1 MKICKDRLQI
11 SFILLSQFENFNFN
25 FPWNHWKT
33 IGFLVISGEVEV
45 INSLNNRRE
54 IGDDPLDQKVMVER
68 YRLYSVILALHRK
81 SPICYVQ
88 KIFTL
93 CNELDYHKVKNV
105 NVKSF
110 VRFLPRKRTIPPKYD
125 LWTLIF
131 LQILLIIETIGEC
144 LFLK

>member
-68 YRLYSVILALHRK
+68 YRY
-81 SPICYVQ
+81 
-88 KIFTL
+88 TL
-93 CNELDYHKVKNV
+93 SYLPCTEKAQ
-105 NVKSF
+105 F
-110 VRFLPRKRTIPPKYD
+110 VMCKRFLRYAMNLITIK
-125 LWTLIF
+125 
-131 LQILLIIETIGEC
+131 
-144 LFLK
+144 LKT